1 MRIASIAVLSIYL
14 SRPGFLPG
22 QQPLSLTEAVE
33 LAVRQNKS
41 LESVRAQVKA
51 AKAHLQVARAGYY
64 PTLNYSES
72 ATRSN
77 NPVFVFSSLLIEHQF
92 TTANFEIGRL
102 NRPGGLDNFRSS
114 LLAEQT
120 IFDAG
125 QTRNAI
131 RASHALE
138 QVATSEVHRTE
149 SEVTF
154 NTIRAYLDAVLSA
167 TARQAATQ
175 AVRSAEADL
184 KRARNIHQAGM
195 STEADVL
202 SIRVHLAR
210 MREQEIRRT
219 AELATARATLND
231 ALGLSLDAEHELTTQ
246 LSKPVQPSTD
256 ALAAYEKSAAENR
269 PEELRMQYSE
279 QLASTQLARERS
291 TMLPTVSVAAI
302 LEADRETFVTRGGAN
317 YTVAATLNWNI
328 FNGFRDKAQ
337 IEELRQQLVS
347 AKALRERMSSAVR
360 LEVRRAWEDLQAAN
374 QRIAVSQATVAQAE
388 ESLRITQNRYQAGLS
403 QVTELL
409 RTEAA
414 VLESRTEYLSALH
427 DQRLAAAELD
437 AAAGTLTLASPS
449 LKD

>member
-1 MRIASIAVLSIYL
+1 MRIAIVAALSLYL
-14 SRPGFLPG
+14 CRSGLVSA

-33 LAVRQNKS
+33 VAVRQNKS

-51 AKAHLQVARAGYY
+51 SVAHLQAAHGGYY

-77 NPVFVFSSLLIEHQF
+77 NPVFVFSSLLTEHQF

-114 LLAEQT
+114 LVAEQT
-120 IFDAG
+120 LFDAG
-125 QTRNAI
+125 QTKNAI
-131 RASHALE
+131 SAGHALE
-138 QVATSEVHRTE
+138 QIATSEVHRTE

-154 NTIRAYLDAVLSA
+154 NTIRAYLDAVLSDA
-167 TARQAATQ
+167 ARRAATQ
-175 AVRSAEADL
+175 AVKSAEADL
-184 KRARNIHQAGM
+184 ERAQNIHQAGM
-195 STEADVL
+195 STEADIL

-210 MREQEIRRT
+210 MREHEIRRT
-219 AELATARATLND
+219 AELATARAALND

-246 LSKPVQPSTD
+246 LTKPVQPSD
-256 ALAAYEKSAAENR
+256 ALAAYEKSATENR
-269 PEELRMQYSE
+269 PEELRMEYSE
-279 QLASTQLARERS
+279 QLAGIQLARERS

-302 LEADRETFVTRGGAN
+302 MEADRQTFVTRGGAN
-317 YTVAATLNWNI
+317 YTVAAKLNWNL

-337 IEELRQQLVS
+337 AEEARQQLVS

-374 QRIAVSQATVAQAE
+374 QRIRVSQATVAQAE
-388 ESLRITQNRYQAGLS
+388 ESLRITQNRYQAGLT

-427 DQRLAAAELD
+427 DQRLACAQLD